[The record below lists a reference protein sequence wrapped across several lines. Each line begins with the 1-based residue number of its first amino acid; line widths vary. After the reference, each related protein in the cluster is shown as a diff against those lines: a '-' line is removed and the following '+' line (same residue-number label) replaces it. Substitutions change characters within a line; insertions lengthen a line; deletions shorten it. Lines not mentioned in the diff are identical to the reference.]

1 MRCPRSHRDAPV
13 GRRLVLVLFCLLWA
27 VPAGAGHELPFY
39 PGYYPQEIRLET
51 LAPSA
56 AASQLKSA
64 KIHAYVG
71 ADPFAGGRAPGDV
84 KPVESLGGYLVVT
97 FNPAS
102 PVAASRESRCEAA
115 RRTAKSLGAAPGL
128 YVPHPYPVTP
138 YDMDYLE
145 HFDLAQSARQ
155 AYAAAPGGSGVALRV
170 QTKGPLAER
179 LVKAPARSAK
189 DWDATVEE
197 IDAEGL
203 LAAHGL
209 SLGGWLGPPWLKDGW
224 FHAYLLDARAPS
236 DTAGRQAL
244 DALYRRLVTGAYDSP
259 TTRIELERQLVSRLT
274 AGCERVVLGYTVRRE
289 YFNAE
294 FSQGVENISWDS
306 QTGFNSAIFLRTVKL
321 KDFPWNGWLRL
332 GIATKA
338 AAAWNPIAGF
348 SDPAGRLLWA
358 ALGDPA
364 LLPSPYGAGWVPNRV
379 RIATVTRPPTSEV
392 EIPSD
397 ALIPEPGTGLLRE
410 VGKGRSARARVTFR
424 LVASAFH
431 DSTRMTPADAVYAYS
446 FAYRWGAKG
455 GGGSVD
461 PALEA
466 ATAQI
471 REGLAGFRVL
481 KVDTE
486 VNRYSDVTF
495 TYVVPVIEVYLN
507 IGGLEPER
515 LAALAPPWSPVPW
528 HVLALMD
535 EAAKRGLAAFSPG
548 EAKRRGV
555 PWLDLARD
563 AKTKEALAA
572 LVGGFAAQAWIP
584 PALKQLVT
592 ADEAQTRWTALK
604 NFHARRGH
612 FLVTSGSYSL
622 EKWSEREV
630 ILQVFRDI
638 TNPNGVGTY
647 DRFSIPRRAFVARL
661 AARGDRLEIFPEIER
676 VESFLREYRIVREP
690 LGKPVSDED
699 PASVPVCRYVIVG
712 ADGGVADAGLS
723 REREGARLVVNLKGR
738 LKPGAYTALVAL
750 ALRENW
756 VNPEVAVAQFRV
768 DAAP

>member
-1 MRCPRSHRDAPV
+1 M
-13 GRRLVLVLFCLLWA
+13 
-27 VPAGAGHELPFY
+27 PFS
-39 PGYYPQEIRLET
+39 PSYYPQEIRIQT
-51 LAPSA
+51 MPSA
-56 AASQLKSA
+56 AAAPLLKSA
-64 KIHAYVG
+64 GLHAYVG
-71 ADPFAGGRAPGDV
+71 ANPYAGARAPADV
-84 KPVESLGGYLVVT
+84 KPVESLQGYVVMT
-97 FNPAS
+97 FNSAS
-102 PVAASRESRCEAA
+102 PAAANRESRCAAA
-115 RRTAKSLGAAPGL
+115 RRVAKSLGQAPGL
-128 YVPHPYPVTP
+128 YVAHPYPVTP
-138 YDMDYLE
+138 YDMDYLQ
-145 HFDLAQSARQ
+145 HFDLAQAAKQ
-155 AYAAAPGGSGVALRV
+155 AYASAPAGTGAALLV
-170 QTKGPLAER
+170 QAKGPLAER
-179 LVKAPARSAK
+179 LVKSPARSGK
-189 DWDATVEE
+189 WDAIIEE
-197 IDAEGL
+197 VDVEGL
-203 LAAHGL
+203 LASN
-209 SLGGWLGPPWLKDGW
+209 SLNLDGWLGPPWLKEGW
-224 FHAYLLDARAPS
+224 FHAHLL
-236 DTAGRQAL
+236 TAGAVSDAADRQA
-244 DALYRRLVTGAYDSP
+244 AEGLYRRLASGAFDSP
-259 TTRIELERQLVSRLT
+259 TARIELERQLVSRLV

-294 FSQGVENISWDS
+294 FSQGVENIAWDS
-306 QTGFNSAIFLRTVKL
+306 QFGFNSAIFLRTIKL

-338 AAAWNPIAGF
+338 SAAWNPIAGF

-379 RIATVTRPPTSEV
+379 RIAAVTRPPTSEL

-431 DSTRMTPADAVYAYS
+431 DNTRMTPADAVYAYS
-446 FAYRWGAKG
+446 VAYRWGAKAAG
-455 GGGSVD
+455 RSAD

-471 REGLAGFRVL
+471 RQSLAGFRVL

-486 VNRYSDVTF
+486 VNRYSDITF

-507 IGGLEPER
+507 NGGLEPER
-515 LAALAPPWSPVPW
+515 LAVLAPPWSPVPW

-535 EAAKRGLAAFSPG
+535 EAAERGLAAFSPG

-563 AKTKEALAA
+563 AKTMEALAA
-572 LVGGFAAQAWIP
+572 LVDGFAARAWIP

-592 ADEAQTRWTALK
+592 ADEAQTRWASLK
-604 NFHARRGH
+604 SFYAKRGH

-622 EKWSEREV
+622 EKWKEREV
-630 ILQVFRDI
+630 VLQVFRDI

-661 AARGDRLEIFPEIER
+661 TVRGDRLEIAPEIER
-676 VESFLREYRIVREP
+676 VENFLRDYRIVREP

-699 PASVPVCRYVIVG
+699 PADVPVCRYVIVG
-712 ADGGVADAGLS
+712 ADGAVADAGLS
-723 REREGARLVVNLKGR
+723 RDRDGARLVVNLKGR
-738 LKPGAYTALVAL
+738 LKPGVYTALIAL
-750 ALRENW
+750 ALRDNW
-756 VNPEVAVAQFRV
+756 VNPEVVTTPFRV
-768 DAAP
+768 EPVP

>member
-13 GRRLVLVLFCLLWA
+13 GRRLVLVFFCLLWA

-51 LAPSA
+51 LPPSA
-56 AASQLKSA
+56 AAAQLKSA

-84 KPVESLGGYLVVT
+84 KPVESLGGYLVMT

-224 FHAYLLDARAPS
+224 FHAYLLDTRAPS
-236 DTAGRQAL
+236 DTAGRQAV
-244 DALYRRLVTGAYDSP
+244 DALYRRLVAGAYDSP

-507 IGGLEPER
+507 TGGLEPER

-563 AKTKEALAA
+563 AKTKEGLAA

-604 NFHARRGH
+604 NFYARRGH

-647 DRFSIPRRAFVARL
+647 DRFSIPHRAFVARL